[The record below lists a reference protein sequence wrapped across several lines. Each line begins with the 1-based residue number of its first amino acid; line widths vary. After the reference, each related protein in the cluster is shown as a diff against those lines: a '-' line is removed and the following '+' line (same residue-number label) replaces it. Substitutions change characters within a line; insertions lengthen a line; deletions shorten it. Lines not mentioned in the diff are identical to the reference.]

1 MDKEAITQKGRE
13 DIVSGQPQIVEQ
25 LSDGSAGAEEH
36 SPDTVAIVTGPLQ
49 DKVVDV
55 AVLVADRDTRL
66 VDLRRRQTIVSGQLE
81 DIQQGEQV
89 LRQTAHI
96 TSFVIQLKAE
106 QLNQENG
113 KETDRNDFSIDLGPN
128 QPFNQGHGGE
138 TADHEGRLKLIGHSE
153 GKKKLAVILSRLI
166 HVKSCDLLLATL
178 STVKS
183 SGRRRAL
190 FEDRGHQTVPRWSE
204 LEGVS
209 KQLNCTSDVVKRGGR
224 EDLKGLGQVGL

>member
-36 SPDTVAIVTGPLQ
+36 SPDTVAIVTRPLQ

-138 TADHEGRLKLIGHSE
+138 TADHEGRLKLINWPFGRQEEACSYPV
-153 GKKKLAVILSRLI
+153 KTDTCKKLRSSIGDAFDSEELGKTSCSKAV
-166 HVKSCDLLLATL
+166 AT
-178 STVKS
+178 
-183 SGRRRAL
+183 R
-190 FEDRGHQTVPRWSE
+190 QY
-204 LEGVS
+204 
-209 KQLNCTSDVVKRGGR
+209 QGGANWR
-224 EDLKGLGQVGL
+224 E